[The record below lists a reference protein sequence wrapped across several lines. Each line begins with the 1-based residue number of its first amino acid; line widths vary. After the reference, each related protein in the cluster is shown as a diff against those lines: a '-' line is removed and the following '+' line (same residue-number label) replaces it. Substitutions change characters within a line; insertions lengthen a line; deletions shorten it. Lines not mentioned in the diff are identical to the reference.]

1 MQRLENGMI
10 LQREPEARPVTGEAL
25 VIFTVA
31 VGALIG
37 PDDTC
42 WDEEQ
47 FKDAAEEQAR
57 QRLKEALKSVS
68 DIEIVD
74 TIDLTEEYD
83 QPPEGD

>member
-1 MQRLENGMI
+1 MQRIENGMT
-10 LQREPEARPVTGEAL
+10 LYREPQTRPVTGEAL

-37 PDDTC
+37 PEDTC

-57 QRLKEALKSVS
+57 ARLQEALKSVS

-74 TIDLTEEYD
+74 PIDLTVEYD
-83 QPPEGD
+83 QSPEGD